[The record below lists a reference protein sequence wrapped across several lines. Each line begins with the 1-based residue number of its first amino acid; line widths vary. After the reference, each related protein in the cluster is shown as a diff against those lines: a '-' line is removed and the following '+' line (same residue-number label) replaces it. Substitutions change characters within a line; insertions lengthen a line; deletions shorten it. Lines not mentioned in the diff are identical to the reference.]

1 MLTVQW
7 SSHPTSYLII
17 NPTDLFLF
25 QQNEVQHKVNWGT
38 VSGRYYIF
46 TSWYLYLLT
55 VIVWIRVFCVWWCFV
70 WLICLNGNLF
80 NTGWCRSVCPDRVQH
95 ARQMIESPV
104 KYDLFLL
111 SLRTIHR
118 DQNKYRLQDLWHVSF
133 PLRRSLSQ
141 SNFLNNK
148 IPAEL
153 ICTSSLNIKA
163 NYFQA
168 SSVVVVIALVK

>member
-25 QQNEVQHKVNWGT
+25 LTEWSATQSELRNCLW
-38 VSGRYYIF
+38 RYYIF
-46 TSWYLYLLT
+46 TSWYLYLLI
-55 VIVWIRVFCVWWCFV
+55 VIVWIGVFCVWWCFV